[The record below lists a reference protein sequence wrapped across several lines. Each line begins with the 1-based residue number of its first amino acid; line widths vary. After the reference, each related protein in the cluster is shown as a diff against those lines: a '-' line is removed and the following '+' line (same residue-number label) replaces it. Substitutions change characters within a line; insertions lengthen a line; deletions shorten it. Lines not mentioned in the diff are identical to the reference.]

1 MIKIESI
8 HKSFGAIKV
17 IENFNLQVEKG
28 EVHILLGASGSG
40 KTTLLRII
48 GGIERPDQG
57 NVTIE
62 GLDTSKMGARERTT
76 KLSYVT
82 QEGGLFPHLS
92 ARQNIILPATI
103 RKKDLSQINRKLEKL
118 CTMVNLDFSFLDKY
132 PHQLSGGQRQR
143 VALVRGLIL
152 DPEIVLLDE
161 PLSALDPI
169 VRLSLQK
176 ELKQIFSALNK
187 TVIMVTHD
195 IQEASFLGTKVT
207 LLNQGRA
214 VQTGVFKELYKNP
227 NDPFVKEFLQAQIPV
242 EMMNLN

>member
-143 VALVRGLIL
+143 VALMRGLIL

-176 ELKQIFSALNK
+176 ELKQIFSALSK

-214 VQTGVFKELYKNP
+214 VQTGAFKELYKNP
-227 NDPFVKEFLQAQIPV
+227 NDPFVKEFLQAQVPV

>member
-143 VALVRGLIL
+143 VALMRGLIL

-161 PLSALDPI
+161 PLSALD
-169 VRLSLQK
+169 LSL
-176 ELKQIFSALNK
+176 IH
-187 TVIMVTHD
+187 I
-195 IQEASFLGTKVT
+195 
-207 LLNQGRA
+207 
-214 VQTGVFKELYKNP
+214 
-227 NDPFVKEFLQAQIPV
+227 
-242 EMMNLN
+242 